1 MIQHVVCHGQLNPQ
15 WLMLCTV
22 VFWFSIKSMQ
32 IILGHIYTC
41 WIESYFKSE
50 KSLNIEKKLFGNTYY
65 RYIFEIF
72 KTKKSFVVFFI
83 SLKGENEYK
92 GAAIKSYKTFLETAY
107 IYMRCDL
114 TKFISLINFMI
125 VAEKIK

>member
-32 IILGHIYTC
+32 IILRHIYTC

-50 KSLNIEKKLFGNTYY
+50 KSLNIEKKLL
-65 RYIFEIF
+65 F

-92 GAAIKSYKTFLETAY
+92 GAAIKSYKTFLETTY

-114 TKFISLINFMI
+114 TKFFLL
-125 VAEKIK
+125 